1 MNTQTIKPRALALQ
15 LLNKI
20 FLDGAYAN
28 IALAQ
33 VLAEVT
39 LSDQDRRFLT
49 ELVYGTV
56 KAKGTLDWYIAKVA
70 NKGMKKIDGPV
81 LNALRLGAFQI
92 FYLDKVPASAACN
105 ETVELV
111 KGFGHAGMV
120 NFTNG
125 VMRALARDKDKLTFP
140 PREVNEP
147 LWVALTY
154 QHPLWLVERWHYRY
168 GMADAIKICEFDNKQ
183 PKFSFRVNTIKTS
196 RSGLMAKMQEAGYDV
211 EPSKWSKDGLIGT
224 KLGSSAELMRK
235 FGKCIYI
242 QDESS
247 MLVAEILNP
256 QPGETV
262 IDLCSAPGGK
272 TTHLAQKM
280 ANQGKII
287 ASDIHQH
294 KLELIKTNVK
304 RLGVNI
310 VEPHLQDATEQVA
323 EWVGIADRVLVDA
336 PCSGLGVLGRRP
348 EARWSKEEKKLSQ
361 FPPLQKKIL
370 ANAATYVKQ
379 GGYLVYST
387 CTLEQDENTRVVA
400 AFLKDHPEFAKAGF
414 KHPLTG
420 ETVEELQ
427 LLPQRDDIDGFYI
440 CLMQKK

>member
-1 MNTQTIKPRALALQ
+1 MNTTSNKPRALALQ

-20 FLDGAYAN
+20 FLEGAYAN

-33 VLAEVT
+33 ALADVT
-39 LSDQDRRFLT
+39 LNDQDRRFLT

-56 KAKGTLDWYIAKVA
+56 KAKGTLDWLIEKVA
-70 NKGMKKIDGPV
+70 NKGMKKIDGRV
-81 LNALRLGAFQI
+81 LNALRLGAYQL

-111 KGFGHAGMV
+111 KHFGHTGMV

-125 VMRALARDKDKLTFP
+125 IMRTLARDKDQLTFP
-140 PREVNEP
+140 ARTDNEP

-168 GMADAIKICEFDNKQ
+168 GMENAIKICEFDNKQ
-183 PKFSFRVNTIKTS
+183 PKFSFRVNTLKTS
-196 RSGLMAKMQEAGYDV
+196 RNGLQAKMQEAGYEV
-211 EPSKWSKDGLIGT
+211 TPSQWSKEGLLGT
-224 KLGSSAELMRK
+224 KIGSTAELMKK
-235 FGKCIYI
+235 FGKLIYI

-247 MLVAEILNP
+247 MLVADILNP

-294 KLELIKTNVK
+294 KLELIKSNVK

-310 VEPHLQDATEQVA
+310 VETYLQDATQQVA
-323 EWVGIADRVLVDA
+323 EWVGKADRVLVDA

-348 EARWSKEEKKLSQ
+348 EARWTKEEKKLSQ

-400 AFLKDHPEFAKAGF
+400 AFLQEHPEFGKVGF

-427 LLPQRDDIDGFYI
+427 LLPQQDDVDGFYI
-440 CLMQKK
+440 CLMQKR

>member
-1 MNTQTIKPRALALQ
+1 MPPLA
-15 LLNKI
+15 I
-20 FLDGAYAN
+20 AN
-28 IALAQ
+28 
-33 VLAEVT
+33 
-39 LSDQDRRFLT
+39 
-49 ELVYGTV
+49 
-56 KAKGTLDWYIAKVA
+56 
-70 NKGMKKIDGPV
+70 
-81 LNALRLGAFQI
+81 
-92 FYLDKVPASAACN
+92 
-105 ETVELV
+105 
-111 KGFGHAGMV
+111 
-120 NFTNG
+120 
-125 VMRALARDKDKLTFP
+125 
-140 PREVNEP
+140 
-147 LWVALTY
+147 
-154 QHPLWLVERWHYRY
+154 
-168 GMADAIKICEFDNKQ
+168 
-183 PKFSFRVNTIKTS
+183 
-196 RSGLMAKMQEAGYDV
+196 
-211 EPSKWSKDGLIGT
+211 
-224 KLGSSAELMRK
+224 
-235 FGKCIYI
+235 
-242 QDESS
+242 
-247 MLVAEILNP
+247 
-256 QPGETV
+256 
-262 IDLCSAPGGK
+262 
-272 TTHLAQKM
+272 
-280 ANQGKII
+280 
-287 ASDIHQH
+287 

-304 RLGVNI
+304 RWGVNI